1 MLVAILC
8 ARSLRMRGKERGG
21 ILRMWTGAVAVHV
34 HGQRR
39 TVGRTRSDTADD
51 SKI

>member
-8 ARSLRMRGKERGG
+8 ARSLRMRGQERGG
-21 ILRMWTGAVAVHV
+21 VLRMWTGAVAVHV

-39 TVGRTRSDTADD
+39 TVGRAMSDTADT
-51 SKI
+51 SEI